1 MRDQLTTF
9 RTPLGWC
16 AMLGRGDQLRA
27 MTFGYRSGQAAI
39 ARLNQDLIADARLS
53 SWNRRLAKRIAAMLD
68 GAMDEF
74 ADVEVDLDHLTP
86 FSRHVADACRQIPW
100 GETLSYG
107 QLATIA
113 GRPGAARAV
122 GRVMSQN
129 RTPLVVPCHRVIAS
143 GGQLGGFSAPQGIK
157 LKRRLLALESAG
169 ICTA

>member
-9 RTPLGWC
+9 QTSLGWC
-16 AMLGRGDQLRA
+16 AMLGQGDRLRVL
-27 MTFGYRSGQAAI
+27 TIGYRSENAAI
-39 ARLNQDLIADARLS
+39 ARFNPELIADARLS

-68 GAMDEF
+68 GAIDEF
-74 ADVEVDLDHLTP
+74 TDVEVDLDHLTP

-107 QLATIA
+107 QVAIIA

-157 LKRRLLALESAG
+157 LKRRLLALESAA